1 MNRRLFKKFW
11 LIVLRIRDINLRS
24 KNDTSQSLEATKL
37 YPILGAY
44 PIKLIVDIGANDG
57 FNLSNSYY
65 FIKKGWSALL
75 VDPIPNSIKMAR
87 KTHHG
92 NNKVSFEEVAIS
104 SKNSYSKMYLD
115 KGNTNNFF
123 STLETEE
130 TPLRKK
136 FVDSDKYITVKTITL
151 NDLLSAHFVPK
162 EFALLSID
170 VEGHESKVLE
180 TLGAFRPAVILVE
193 RSLESITESLAKQKL
208 LTNYLYVFAARIGC
222 NEVYIDSTSKYVQDR
237 LEDFAKISS
246 IGI

>member
-11 LIVLRIRDINLRS
+11 LIVLKIRDKSLRF
-24 KNDTSQSLEATKL
+24 KNDTSQSLESTKL
-37 YPILGAY
+37 YPILAEY

-65 FIKKGWSALL
+65 FIKNGWSALL
-75 VDPIPNSIKMAR
+75 VDPIPNSIKKAR
-87 KTHHG
+87 EIHKG
-92 NNKVSFEEVAIS
+92 NHKVSYEEVAIS
-104 SKNSYSKMYLD
+104 NTNSYSKIYLD

-123 STLETEE
+123 STLETED

-136 FVDSDKYITVKTITL
+136 FVDSKKYITVKTITL
-151 NDLLSAHFVPK
+151 KDLLSDNFVPK

-170 VEGHESKVLE
+170 VEGYESKVLE
-180 TLGAFRPAVILVE
+180 TLGAYRPAVILVE
-193 RSLESITESLAKQKL
+193 RSLESVTESLAKQKI
-208 LTNYLYVFAARIGC
+208 LTNYFYIFAARIGC
-222 NEVYIDSTSKYVQDR
+222 NEVYIDSTSRYIRDR

>member
-87 KTHHG
+87 KTHQG

-104 SKNSYSKMYLD
+104 NKNSYSKMYLD

-136 FVDSDKYITVKTITL
+136 FVDSNKYITVKTITL
-151 NDLLSAHFVPK
+151 NDLLNAQFVPK

-193 RSLESITESLAKQKL
+193 RSLESIAEALAKQKL

>member
-1 MNRRLFKKFW
+1 MNRYLFKKFW

-87 KTHHG
+87 KTHQG

-104 SKNSYSKMYLD
+104 SKNSYSKIYLD

-123 STLETEE
+123 STLETED

-136 FVDSDKYITVKTITL
+136 FVDSNKYITVKTITL
-151 NDLLSAHFVPK
+151 NDLLNA
-162 EFALLSID
+162 
-170 VEGHESKVLE
+170 
-180 TLGAFRPAVILVE
+180 TLYRK
-193 RSLESITESLAKQKL
+193 SLHYFQLMLKGMNQK
-208 LTNYLYVFAARIGC
+208 F
-222 NEVYIDSTSKYVQDR
+222 
-237 LEDFAKISS
+237 
-246 IGI
+246 

>member
-1 MNRRLFKKFW
+1 MSRYLFKKFW

-87 KTHHG
+87 KTHQG
-92 NNKVSFEEVAIS
+92 NNKVSFKEVAIS

-180 TLGAFRPAVILVE
+180 TLGDFRPAVILVE
-193 RSLESITESLAKQKL
+193 RSLESIAESLAKQKL

>member
-1 MNRRLFKKFW
+1 MSRYLFKKFW
-11 LIVLRIRDINLRS
+11 LIVLTIRDMNLRR
-24 KNDTSQSLEATKL
+24 KNDTSQSLEATML

-87 KTHHG
+87 KTHQG

-104 SKNSYSKMYLD
+104 NKNSYSKMYLD

-193 RSLESITESLAKQKL
+193 RSLESIAESLAKQKL